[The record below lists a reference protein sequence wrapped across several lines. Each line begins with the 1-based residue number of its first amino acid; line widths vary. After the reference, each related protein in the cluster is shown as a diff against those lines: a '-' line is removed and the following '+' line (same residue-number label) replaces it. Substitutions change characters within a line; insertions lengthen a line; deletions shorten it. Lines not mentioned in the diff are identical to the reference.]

1 MQLHPETKLMKKDGL
16 IIFSE
21 KLSTQT
27 IGKVDKNFNER
38 KLVKCRIGGNGIVTC
53 GLVHTV
59 ALVYFWQK
67 VELSTNCTLLHSRFS
82 FAIWIKLITEE

>member
-1 MQLHPETKLMKKDGL
+1 MQMHPKTKLMKKDGL

-38 KLVKCRIGGNGIVTC
+38 KLVKCHIGGNGILTC
-53 GLVHTV
+53 SLVHTV

-67 VELSTNCTLLHSRFS
+67 VELCTNCTLLHSRVS
-82 FAIWIKLITEE
+82 L

>member
-1 MQLHPETKLMKKDGL
+1 MQMHPKTKLMKKDGL

-38 KLVKCRIGGNGIVTC
+38 KLVKIVT
-53 GLVHTV
+53 LVEM
-59 ALVYFWQK
+59 AL
-67 VELSTNCTLLHSRFS
+67 
-82 FAIWIKLITEE
+82 